1 MGKFQY
7 KHYLLIVL
15 TVVAAFNYL
24 DRFVLSLLLE
34 PIKQEFKLSDSQL
47 GFLTGFGF
55 ALFYAIAGIPI
66 ARWADR
72 GNRNII
78 VAVTTGL
85 WSAMVVLCGL
95 VGNFTQLLL
104 VRVGIAVGEAGCLP
118 TASSLIADYF
128 DRTERPRA
136 MAIYWLC
143 GPLAVVIGYMGGG
156 WLADHLGWRITFV
169 VIGVPGILL
178 ALLAKL
184 TLREPRLK
192 QVKQV
197 VQQPPFKEVLVTLWQ
212 QPTLRYIVTAFSV
225 AYFFSMGFSQWLPTF
240 FIRSYHMEVSEIGAW
255 FALAWGG
262 FGILGTYLGGYLAN
276 RYAACREGLQMRG
289 CALVFAI
296 SGLLY
301 LGLFLSSNQYQ
312 SVTFMSV
319 VGMIGAMCNGVI
331 FSAIQSLVSER
342 MRSVTLALIFLFA
355 NLIGLGFGPLV
366 VGALSDLLAPAF
378 GQESLRYA
386 LAAFAPGLA
395 WVAIFYWKASNTIEA
410 DIRAVELKTST
421 AASEKVL
428 ADSNAFQ

>member
-34 PIKQEFKLSDSQL
+34 PIKQEFKLNDSQL

-55 ALFYAIAGIPI
+55 ALFYAVAGIPI

-143 GPLAVVIGYMGGG
+143 VPLAVVIGYMGGG
-156 WLADHLGWRITFV
+156 WLADHFGWRITFV

-197 VQQPPFKEVLVTLWQ
+197 VQQPSFKEVLLTFWQ

-240 FIRSYHMEVSEIGAW
+240 FIRSYNMEVSEIGAW